1 MLLLTAALFSAAAA
15 ADCDVF
21 LSASTLPAAGTGVFA
36 GRDFAAGD
44 IVERLPAGTPV
55 HQSCPPAEH

>member
-1 MLLLTAALFSAAAA
+1 MHMLLLTAALFS

-21 LSASTLPAAGTGVFA
+21 LSASTLGPAAGTGVFA

-55 HQSCPPAEH
+55 ILSTG